1 MTQFPKPNSQN
12 SANGNRSSAISSQ
25 MEERTPTTDSP
36 YDPPNSLSSQN
47 QGAIDAQEIKPLK
60 SELRNQP
67 QETEEVLLQ
76 RQQSHWWQK
85 LSLQVKATAMAVA
98 IGVIPVLA
106 VGGIAYFV
114 ADQGIRQQISDNA
127 IAEAIDRGD
136 KLALFVNDRYAD
148 IQVLAKLDVFTNPKV
163 REKLTRQEK
172 EATLNFYLK
181 DYQFYDSIA
190 LLDLKGNVL
199 AQSQGKPLNNRR
211 NQEYFQ
217 AVLHTNRPFIS
228 DPQVSASSGIFSFY
242 IAVPVKDKATG
253 KMIAILR
260 ARIPMDSIKDLF
272 DSYTQEGK
280 DFYLIDSTNVITAS
294 GKAEFLGQKLEETFP
309 NLFTE
314 IEKKQAEQ
322 SADALLSGQGEE
334 IQATALDSHEG
345 KKNFIAYAF
354 SEKLREKYKYPLN
367 WRMVVSNSAEV
378 AFAPQ
383 RQLLWTLLLGTGA
396 ATVLVGVL
404 AVIIAQRATR
414 PILAAASAVEKIGRG
429 ELDTRLHAQ
438 GADEIAM
445 LSSNINDMAT
455 QLKTLLEEQTSSLEQ
470 LGQAHQ
476 QAEELAEE
484 RRKQNEALQ
493 GDLLQFLNNV
503 EGASEGDLTVRAE
516 ITAGEIGI
524 VADFFNAIIESL
536 RDIVTQ
542 VKQAANQVNS
552 SVGNNEG
559 AINQLADEATRQA
572 TQIANT
578 LNSVEQMT
586 LSIQEVAD
594 NARAA
599 AEVARTAS
607 TTAETGGAAME
618 RTVES
623 ISQLRSTV
631 AETAKKVKRLGE
643 SSQQISKVI
652 SLINQIAL
660 QTNLLAINAS
670 IEAARAGEEG
680 RGFAVVAEEVGELAA
695 QSTAA
700 TKEIEQIVENIQLE
714 TSEVVEAME
723 LGTSQVVEGTR
734 LVEET
739 KQSLGQIVEVSRQID
754 QLVQS
759 ISGATV
765 SQAQTSESVTKLME
779 EIAQISE
786 KTSDSSRTVSGSL
799 QETVAIAQQLQAS
812 VGAFKVGDEK

>member
-12 SANGNRSSAISSQ
+12 SANGNSSSAISSQ
-25 MEERTPTTDSP
+25 VEERTPTTDSP
-36 YDPPNSLSSQN
+36 YDRPNSLSSQN
-47 QGAIDAQEIKPLK
+47 QAATDAQEIKPLK
-60 SELRNQP
+60 SESRDQP
-67 QETEEVLLQ
+67 PEIQEALLQ
-76 RQQSHWWQK
+76 RQQSRWWQK

-455 QLKTLLEEQTSSLEQ
+455 QLQTLLQEQAGSLEQ
-470 LGQAHQ
+470 LGQARQ

>member
-12 SANGNRSSAISSQ
+12 SANGNSSSVISSQ
-25 MEERTPTTDSP
+25 VEERTPTTDSP

-47 QGAIDAQEIKPLK
+47 QAATDAQEIKPLK

-114 ADQGIRQQISDNA
+114 ADQGIRQQITDNA

-470 LGQAHQ
+470 LGQARQ

-607 TTAETGGAAME
+607 TTAETGGAAMD

>member
-148 IQVLAKLDVFTNPKV
+148 IQVLAKLDLFTNPKV
-163 REKLTRQEK
+163 RETLTRQEK
-172 EATLNFYLK
+172 EATLNFYLE

-190 LLDLKGNVL
+190 LLDLNGNVL
-199 AQSQGKPLNNRR
+199 AQSKGKPLNNRR
-211 NQEYFQ
+211 NQDYFQ
-217 AVLHTNRPFIS
+217 AVRLTDEPFIS

-253 KMIAILR
+253 KTIAILR
-260 ARIPMDSIKDLF
+260 ARIPMDSIKEVF
-272 DSYTQEGK
+272 DSYAQEGK
-280 DFYLIDSTNVITAS
+280 DFYLIDSTDVITAS

-309 NLFTE
+309 NLFTQ
-314 IEKKQAEQ
+314 IEKKQAEG
-322 SADALLSGQGEE
+322 SADELLGEKGQLS
-334 IQATALDSHEG
+334 ATALDSHEG
-345 KKNFIAYAF
+345 EKNFLAHAF
-354 SEKLREKYKYPLN
+354 SEKLREKYDLN
-367 WRMVVSNSAEV
+367 WRMVVSNSAKV

-396 ATVLVGVL
+396 ATFLVGVL
-404 AVIIAQRATR
+404 AVFIAERATR
-414 PILAAASAVEKIGRG
+414 PILVAASAVEKIGRG
-429 ELDTRLHAQ
+429 ELDTRLNPQ
-438 GADEIAM
+438 GADEIAI
-445 LSSNINDMAT
+445 LSSNINDMAS
-455 QLKTLLEEQTSSLEQ
+455 QLNTLLQEQASSLEQ
-470 LGQAHQ
+470 LGQARQ

-484 RRKQNEALQ
+484 RRKQNETLQ

>member
-12 SANGNRSSAISSQ
+12 SANGNSSSVISSQ
-25 MEERTPTTDSP
+25 VEERTPTTDSP

-47 QGAIDAQEIKPLK
+47 QAATDAQEIKPLK
-60 SELRNQP
+60 SESRDQP
-67 QETEEVLLQ
+67 PEIQEALLQ
-76 RQQSHWWQK
+76 RQQSRWWQK

-127 IAEAIDRGD
+127 ITEAIDRGD

-148 IQVLAKLDVFTNPKV
+148 IQVLAKLDLFTNPKV

-172 EATLNFYLK
+172 EAIFNFYLK

-242 IAVPVKDKATG
+242 IAVPVKDKETG

-322 SADALLSGQGEE
+322 SAESLIRGQGEE

-396 ATVLVGVL
+396 ATVLVGGL

-414 PILAAASAVEKIGRG
+414 PILAAARAVEKIGRG

-470 LGQAHQ
+470 LGQARQ

>member
-1 MTQFPKPNSQN
+1 MTQFPKPDSQN
-12 SANGNRSSAISSQ
+12 SANGNSSSVISSQ
-25 MEERTPTTDSP
+25 VEERTPTTDSP

-47 QGAIDAQEIKPLK
+47 QAATDAQEIKPLK

-114 ADQGIRQQISDNA
+114 ADQGIRQQISGNA

-383 RQLLWTLLLGTGA
+383 RQLLWTLLFGTGV
-396 ATVLVGVL
+396 ATVLVGGL

-414 PILAAASAVEKIGRG
+414 PILAAARAVEKIGRG

-470 LGQAHQ
+470 LGQARQ

-586 LSIQEVAD
+586 FSIQEVAD

-607 TTAETGGAAME
+607 TTAETGGAAMD

>member
-12 SANGNRSSAISSQ
+12 SANGNSSSVISSQ
-25 MEERTPTTDSP
+25 VEERTPTTDSP

-47 QGAIDAQEIKPLK
+47 QGATDAQEIKPLK

-470 LGQAHQ
+470 LGQARQ